1 MRKII
6 LTVPT
11 LADIKAPFK
20 TAQAKLADLKAP
32 FKTVQTKIE
41 QRRARRA
48 ALDALIASAVANTTK
63 DKS

>member
-11 LADIKAPFK
+11 LADIKAALNG
-20 TAQAKLADLKAP
+20 AQA
-32 FKTVQTKIE
+32 KIE

-48 ALDALIASAVANTTK
+48 ALDALIASAVAK
-63 DKS
+63 AAKEKS